1 MNIFF
6 QNSSLDPIKRRRK
19 GKIGI
24 EVELQL

>member
-6 QNSSLDPIKRRRK
+6 QNSSLDLIKRQGKR
-19 GKIGI
+19 KIGT